1 MYNLDSFT
9 LISIYLNISANVTG
23 DVLSGLVASDCKVP
37 CRKTTCTVVEGPV
50 TESDNGANSVY
61 ISFTH
66 SVSVTTVTLDTFDI
80 NTALNFLGSNLGLLP
95 GMGLFQLLEGTLSF
109 LAVYKIGTKAKQ
121 WFRKK

>member
-1 MYNLDSFT
+1 M
-9 LISIYLNISANVTG
+9 
-23 DVLSGLVASDCKVP
+23 VASDCPEP
-37 CRKTTCTVVEGPV
+37 CRKTTCTVVAGPV
-50 TESDNGANSVY
+50 TEAESGANSVY

-109 LAVYKIGTKAKQ
+109 LAVYKIGAKAKQ